1 MPGQGRCKL
10 CGRASVAAGE
20 PCFDDSEC
28 TGRRTGCY
36 QSEGDVAGDAVEPQ
50 RFFDEI
56 SKASTNDEGRS
67 PRHHAPGYGAIVPE
81 VLQSFREARRFASSR
96 RLGQRPKHGSDG
108 ILKER
113 RLTRIMIVEGGASHA
128 GGCRD
133 RVRRDRAVAMFD
145 KQAVE
150 RVAQRSPGA
159 LYARIM
165 LVPLG
170 RSHAYRRSTHLPDK
184 PLPKS
189 DTCGTKPA
197 TSGDSKGTEMTKTL
211 STERTAAVLIFIPAL
226 LSFVM
231 VLHHPVL
238 RLGDTQGSAA
248 LATGIGRIAS
258 ETRIFH
264 GLILVLVAVQ
274 ALGLYRFAE
283 RLGLS
288 RLWVRAGILF
298 YGLSTVLMFVP
309 GTIDGLV
316 TPLLGSRCFGDAP
329 QCANSLAGSLTF
341 AWAAIQA
348 FTTIALALQA
358 LGLLSWSVA
367 LALSSGWQR
376 WAGICGGLLA
386 IAPLAMLGTLDRA
399 IDPLVL
405 AEIIIFEAIWAM
417 AAAIMLWSDRI
428 RADRAI

>member
-1 MPGQGRCKL
+1 
-10 CGRASVAAGE
+10 
-20 PCFDDSEC
+20 
-28 TGRRTGCY
+28 
-36 QSEGDVAGDAVEPQ
+36 
-50 RFFDEI
+50 
-56 SKASTNDEGRS
+56 
-67 PRHHAPGYGAIVPE
+67 
-81 VLQSFREARRFASSR
+81 
-96 RLGQRPKHGSDG
+96 
-108 ILKER
+108 
-113 RLTRIMIVEGGASHA
+113 
-128 GGCRD
+128 
-133 RVRRDRAVAMFD
+133 
-145 KQAVE
+145 
-150 RVAQRSPGA
+150 
-159 LYARIM
+159 M

-189 DTCGTKPA
+189 GTCATNPA
-197 TSGDSKGTEMTKTL
+197 TTNHSKGNAMTKTL

-274 ALGLYRFAE
+274 ALGLYSFAE

-288 RLWVRAGILF
+288 RLWVRAGVLF
-298 YGLSTVLMFVP
+298 YGLSTVLMFLP
-309 GTIDGLV
+309 GTIDGFV
-316 TPLLGSRCFGDAP
+316 TPLLGSRCFGDAT

-358 LGLLSWSVA
+358 LALLSWSVA

-386 IAPLAMLGTLDRA
+386 IVPLAMLGTLDRA
-399 IDPLVL
+399 INPFVL
-405 AEIIIFEAIWAM
+405 AEIIIFEAIWSM

-428 RADRAI
+428 RANRAI